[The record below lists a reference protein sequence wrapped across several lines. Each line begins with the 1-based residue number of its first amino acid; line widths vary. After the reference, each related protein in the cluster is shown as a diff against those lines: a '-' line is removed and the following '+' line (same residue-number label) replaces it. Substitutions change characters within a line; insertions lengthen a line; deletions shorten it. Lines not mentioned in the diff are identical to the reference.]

1 MTTDNLFGNAPQYAA
16 ATLPP
21 DPTSPLRGTTI
32 GFLGSSITVGAASL
46 GESFVQ
52 FLAAKD
58 GVVPVE
64 SAISGTTLAGTAA
77 DTYVS
82 RLASDFAAVSA
93 LDAFVLQLST
103 NDSRQGKALGVVTPA
118 TGPTGAAVMPAA
130 AAAALDGATL
140 PAAAT
145 LATEPPAATDF
156 PAEATNGTMPTAA
169 AYDVDTTTG
178 AIEHILATVAARW
191 GCPVLVYTCLREP
204 ADRDYAAL
212 VARLR
217 ELQAKW
223 HFAVLDLYGDAA
235 LHDATKALPAAMADD
250 AHPTRLGYREL
261 WLPRFEQALNA
272 LIGGGQ

>member
-1 MTTDNLFGNAPQYAA
+1 MTTDSLSGNAPQYAA

-21 DPTSPLRGTTI
+21 DPASPLRGTTI

-58 GVVPVE
+58 GVVPIE

-82 RLASDFAAVSA
+82 RLASDFAAAPA

-103 NDSRQGKALGVVTPA
+103 NDSRQGKALGVMTPP
-118 TGPTGAAVMPAA
+118 TGAGPAGTAFAVGPAVPPAAVPTGAAVADSP
-130 AAAALDGATL
+130 DRATL
-140 PAAAT
+140 
-145 LATEPPAATDF
+145 
-156 PAEATNGTMPTAA
+156 PTAA
-169 AYDVDTTTG
+169 ASATEPTAAGGFAVDTTTG

-223 HFAVLDLYGDAA
+223 HFAILDLYGDAA

-250 AHPTRLGYREL
+250 AHPTRLGYRKL
-261 WLPRFEQALNA
+261 WLPRFEQALLA
-272 LIGGGQ
+272 LIGGGK